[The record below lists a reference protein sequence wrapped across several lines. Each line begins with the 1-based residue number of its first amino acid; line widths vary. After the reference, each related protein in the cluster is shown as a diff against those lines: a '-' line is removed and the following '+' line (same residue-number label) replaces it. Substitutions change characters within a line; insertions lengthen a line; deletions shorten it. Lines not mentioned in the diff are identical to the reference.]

1 MVGLLHLE
9 AVAARDGLVRVY
21 LTDVWR
27 RPLPLAGVQGRVTIG
42 LPGASS
48 ELALVAG
55 EDALEAKGP
64 PLEGAEVA
72 ADVRLERDGQPI
84 ESLAWHRAG
93 IYGLAWAGPV
103 LVSGDTQGRVALWDL
118 AERLRAP

>member
-1 MVGLLHLE
+1 MFVRPARLFQRAFRLLPSATGE
-9 AVAARDGLVRVY
+9 PS
-21 LTDVWR
+21 R
-27 RPLPLAGVQGRVTIG
+27 RRGRR
-42 LPGASS
+42 S
-48 ELALVAG
+48 
-55 EDALEAKGP
+55 K
-64 PLEGAEVA
+64 GAEVA

-103 LVSGDTQGRVALWDL
+103 LVSGDTQGSVALWDL